1 MRRLAWALVG
11 ALVVTV
17 PAVGLGEKPPPPIL
31 VPPGLEAGPL
41 PPLPARGG
49 NYTAPKADGPVVEL
63 LDEGTDPLFPVLIND
78 GGGEPGTIAREDRD
92 VFAGVEAVRVT
103 PMQKYRSNIPG
114 WNFKIVEDPK
124 APAGPKAVPEFRY
137 LRFAWKKVG
146 GNGLMIQLHDPAKS
160 WAFRYFAGTNVMGWQ
175 PARQLAAKPP
185 GEWELVTRDLF
196 KDHGAFTLTG
206 MALSPLDGTSAL
218 FDHILLGRT
227 IEDLDRAT
235 DAALGRV
242 KPAKALAGKEREA
255 LWADLTGADRAK
267 AAGAQRAFL
276 ASAGEH
282 VGFIGEQLGKTA
294 VDKAALARVQKLMK
308 ELDADDFDVRDRA
321 TDELVKLGPV
331 AADAVRNLVAAPPN
345 DEVGYRARLIVRKW
359 GGGGQPVSAAG
370 RTVRV
375 VRVLERAGT
384 ADARSLL
391 GKLADGEFGFEV
403 APDAKAA
410 LARLPK
416 P

>member
-1 MRRLAWALVG
+1 MRRLAWAVVG
-11 ALVVTV
+11 ALVVAV

-31 VPPGLEAGPL
+31 NPVLIGEE
-41 PPLPARGG
+41 LPAPANDG
-49 NYTAPKADGPVVEL
+49 NYKPPRTDGPVLEL
-63 LDEGTDPLFPVLIND
+63 LDENTDPLFPVLMND
-78 GGGEPGTIAREDRD
+78 GGGEPGTITREDRD

-114 WNFKIVEDPK
+114 WHFKIVEDPK
-124 APAGPKAVPEFRY
+124 APPGPKAILEFRY

-146 GNGLMIQLHDPAKS
+146 GNGMMIQLHDPVKS
-160 WAFRYFAGTNVMGWQ
+160 WAFRYFAGTNVMNWQ
-175 PARQLAAKPP
+175 PAKQIAAKPP

-227 IEDLDRAT
+227 IEDLDKAT

-242 KPAKALAGKEREA
+242 KPAKPLAGKEREA
-255 LWADLTGADRAK
+255 QWTDLLGADRVK
-267 AAGAQRAFL
+267 AATAQRAFL
-276 ASAGEH
+276 ASAADH
-282 VGFIGEQLGKTA
+282 VGFIGEQFGKTA
-294 VDKAALARVQKLMK
+294 VDKATLARVQKLLK

-321 TDELVKLGPV
+321 TDELIKLGPV
-331 AADAVRNLVAAPPN
+331 AADAVRALMAAPPN
-345 DEVGYRARLIVRKW
+345 DEVGYRARLIMRKW
-359 GGGGQPVSAAG
+359 GGAGQPVSAAG
-370 RTVRV
+370 RTVRA

-384 ADARSLL
+384 ADALALL
-391 GKLADGEFGFEV
+391 GKLADGEFGFDV
-403 APDAKAA
+403 SPDAKAA
-410 LARLPK
+410 LARLKAK